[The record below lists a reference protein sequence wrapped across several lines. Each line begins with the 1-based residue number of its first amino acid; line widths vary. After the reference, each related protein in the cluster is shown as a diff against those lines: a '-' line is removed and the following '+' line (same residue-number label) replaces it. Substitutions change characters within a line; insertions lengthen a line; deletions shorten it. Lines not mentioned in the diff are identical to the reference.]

1 MNNKSKTVFHL
12 LENPTFFISSSLF
25 FLLVIDFDV
34 SIVIPSDFIT
44 GQNDVGN

>member
-1 MNNKSKTVFHL
+1 MHNKSKTVSHL
-12 LENPTFFISSSLF
+12 LENPTFFINSSL